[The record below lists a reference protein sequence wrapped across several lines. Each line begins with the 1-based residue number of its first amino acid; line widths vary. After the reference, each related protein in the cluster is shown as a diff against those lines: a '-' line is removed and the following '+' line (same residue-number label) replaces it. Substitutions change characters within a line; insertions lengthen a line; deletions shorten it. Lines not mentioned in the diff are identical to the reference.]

1 MELTLTVTRA
11 GVTTDVTTR
20 PRDLVAWE
28 RETGRGLGSMG
39 DSPRFTDL
47 ALLAYL
53 ASTRGEAGRPDFD
66 AWLDELDAVQLAE
79 VGPGNPTRS
88 AP

>member
-1 MELTLTVTRA
+1 VELTLTITRA
-11 GVTTDVTTR
+11 GVESHVTTR

-47 ALLAYL
+47 ALLAYM
-53 ASTRGEAGRPDFD
+53 ASTRGLTPRPDFD
-66 AWLDELDAVQLAE
+66 TWLDDLDAVQLAE
-79 VGPGNPTRS
+79 VASGTPTRS

>member
-11 GVTTDVTTR
+11 GVESQVTTR
-20 PRDLVAWE
+20 PRDLVEWE

-47 ALLAYL
+47 ALLAYM
-53 ASTRGEAGRPDFD
+53 ASTRGAKPRPDFD
-66 AWLDELDAVQLAE
+66 AWLDELDAVQLGE
-79 VGPGNPTRS
+79 VSSGTPTRS